1 MVLSNDRGAT
11 SKLMTEAELEQ
22 KAEKRQEEEKRKKE
36 EGSHVQGGKTLA
48 SFFLTPSPTLPLLGP
63 TQIELLKN
71 SVNF

>member
-11 SKLMTEAELEQ
+11 SKLVTEAELGQ

-48 SFFLTPSPTLPLLGP
+48 SFLLTPSPTCLYLALP
-63 TQIELLKN
+63 ESNYLKT
-71 SVNF
+71 V